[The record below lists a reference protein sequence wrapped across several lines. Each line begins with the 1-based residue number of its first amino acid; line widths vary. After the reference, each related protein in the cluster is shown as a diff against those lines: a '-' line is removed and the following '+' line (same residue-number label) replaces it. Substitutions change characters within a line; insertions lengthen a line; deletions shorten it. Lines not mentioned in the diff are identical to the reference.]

1 MADFWMTTANMFIY
15 LIDKPKMSQK
25 LLEKPPFKY
34 IFDIIMATSK
44 QTGYA
49 KGLYTGDELDSNYYH
64 LKNRK
69 IFFLQKIIQLTSI
82 ILNEELQAQPIK
94 IVAGLEPEKTN
105 ALLQAIYRAAV
116 SGKNTNS
123 QVEQILAAIG
133 AGPLLQE
140 KEFDQFQQTSN
151 IQQVNINSVQNNQIE
166 LIKMIDKQ
174 KLHIQ
179 GLEYELKQKNNI
191 IINQEQQIQAL
202 KNQLQQITNSD
213 IFPLQFQQSIQND

>member
-1 MADFWMTTANMFIY
+1 MADFWKPTADMYSALFE
-15 LIDKPKMSQK
+15 KPKMSQK

-34 IFDIIMATSK
+34 IFDIIMETSK

-49 KGLYTGDELDSNYYH
+49 KGLYTGDEFDSNYYH
-64 LKNRK
+64 LKDRK

-82 ILNEELQAQPIK
+82 ILDEELQAQPIK

-105 ALLQAIYRAAV
+105 VLLQAIYRAAV

-133 AGPLLQE
+133 AGPILQE
-140 KEFDQFQQTSN
+140 KEFDQVQQTPI
-151 IQQVNINSVQNNQIE
+151 IQQVNINSVYNNQTE

-179 GLEYELKQKNNI
+179 GLEQELIQKNNI
-191 IINQEQQIQAL
+191 IVNQEQQIQAL